1 VAILRAAPE
10 DFRVEEVPL
19 YSPSGSGDHTFV
31 WIEKRLRT
39 TEEVAR
45 ALARAAGVHPGDVG
59 YAGRKDRVSVSRQWF
74 SVPGLDPDRAGDLAL
89 EGVIVLEAARH
100 PHKLRTGQLA
110 GNRFEIVVRDL
121 AEGDAA
127 HASEALGRM
136 ERTGMSNRFGPQ
148 RFGRDGDNAE
158 RGLALLRDGRIRVD
172 RRDARFLLSA
182 LQAAVFNEALRLRAA
197 PLDAVEAGDV
207 AVIHESG
214 GLFVVEDA
222 LREGA
227 RAAAF
232 EISATG
238 PIFGTRVPEPVGP
251 ALERERAALRTCG
264 IEPGAPIRTPPGVR
278 LRGARRALRVRPT
291 ETGVTTLP
299 GALQLRFMLPAGS
312 FASVLLED
320 AFGVTGTLAD
330 TGARPALTSPGPGGN
345 EP

>member
-1 VAILRAAPE
+1 MPILRAAPE

-19 YSPSGSGDHTFV
+19 YAPSGSGEHTFV

-59 YAGRKDRVSVSRQWF
+59 YAGRKDRVAVARQWF
-74 SVPGLDPDRAGDLAL
+74 SVPGLDPERAGELGL
-89 EGVIVLEAARH
+89 EGVTVLSAARH

-110 GNRFEIVVRDL
+110 GNRFEIVVRDV

-127 HASEALGRM
+127 RAAGALRRM

-197 PLDAVEAGDV
+197 GLDEVELGDV
-207 AVIHESG
+207 AVVCESG

-222 LREGA
+222 AREGP

-238 PIFGTRVPEPVGP
+238 PIFGTRSPEPVGP
-251 ALERERAALRTCG
+251 PLERERAALRACG
-264 IEPGAPIRTPPGVR
+264 IDPGAPIRTPPGVR
-278 LRGARRALRVRPT
+278 LRGGRRPLRVRPT
-291 ETGVTTLP
+291 GMGVSSLP
-299 GALQLRFMLPAGS
+299 GALQLRFVLPAGS

-320 AFGVTGTLAD
+320 AFGVTERIDD
-330 TGARPALTSPGPGGN
+330 TRSTPALVSSRSGGA
-345 EP
+345 PT